1 MKRILSVL
9 LIGIMFVTSVSF
21 NVLADETEIMPMA
34 NDSVFAG
41 GTGTQDD
48 PYQVSTPEQLNEVR
62 NYLNKYFIQI
72 NDIDMTEAT
81 SEGGAYWNDG
91 TGWIPI
97 GTYESPVRGYDGGGF
112 KIIGLNIYESTGVR
126 YGTGGWAQ
134 IAGLFGYIGEGSIVE
149 NVILTD
155 GEYRITRGADVL
167 VDLRVGG
174 IAAYGNAEY
183 SKIYNCIN
191 YNNTHIINESP
202 STLYIGGIS
211 SYQDTN
217 GEISGCYNYGD
228 ITVDNNYH
236 ANDGPYV
243 FCGGICGQ
251 SYGSTSII
259 RKSTNF
265 GSIDMGTLKRC
276 SIGGISGELQGNMS
290 RCGNCGNITIEEISY
305 YGYRGTSAIGGI
317 AGNVYGLGKN
327 EQYVD
332 DCYNIGD
339 ITVSAEDVSYPN
351 TGGLAGETSNH
362 TINRCYNAGQIDG
375 SGAINSDGLVGAI
388 YTGSVFNN
396 YYSVAESPILT
407 TDGVQ
412 TNVKNLSNDEM
423 KMKDSFVGFNF
434 DTVWDMSPD
443 KNSGYPYLRNVENM
457 GNTGDDES
465 IYSLGDVNRDGYV
478 DFLDA
483 QLILKF
489 DAGLTDTLE

>member
-191 YNNTHIINESP
+191 YNNIHIINESP

-228 ITVDNNYH
+228 ITVV
-236 ANDGPYV
+236 NDSGSYLY
-243 FCGGICGQ
+243 CGGICGQ
-251 SYGSTSII
+251 SYGWKSII
-259 RKSTNF
+259 RKSFNF
-265 GSIDMGTLKRC
+265 GNIEVGPLSSS
-276 SIGGISGELQGNMS
+276 SIGGISGEHQGNMS
-290 RCGNCGNITIEEISY
+290 RCGN
-305 YGYRGTSAIGGI
+305 YGDIIIAHSDNSQSSAAIGGI
-317 AGNVYGLGKN
+317 AGYFHGLGKN

-332 DCYNIGD
+332 DCYNIGN
-339 ITVSAEDVSYPN
+339 ITASAESSNSSV
-351 TGGLAGETSNH
+351 GGLAGETSNH